1 MRIPKEDTAAV
12 VVDVQE
18 RLFPHIYDHEQL
30 EQNLVKLIQGVKIL
44 GLPLIVTQQY
54 TRGLGPTIPAVAEA
68 VGEFTPLEKLTFSCC
83 GDQGFMDAVKALGR
97 KHILLMGIE
106 AHVCVLQTALDLLEQ
121 GFQPVVIEDC
131 ISSRRLNDKRVA
143 LRRMIQEGVMLS
155 TYESILFELCMV
167 AGTDQFKAI
176 SRLVK

>member
-18 RLFPHIYDHEQL
+18 RLFPHIHDHEQL